1 MRQLITAQLGITM
14 PCLLRF
20 IDANQPGKDTLVPK
34 KQEVKLDENL
44 SKVQALWQFNQFT
57 KSLWG
62 RLSKLVCDSD
72 NMELIFFTLSLSS
85 RPRFPLMVLW
95 WPFLQHKALCSVS
108 SDVINYTICLTLIHL
123 TCDILLYLF
132 LHPRCW
138 SHAWPLHAHIKS
150 PITPHSFSNTHTHS

>member
-1 MRQLITAQLGITM
+1 MT
-14 PCLLRF
+14 CLLRF

-72 NMELIFFTLSLSS
+72 NMELIFFSS
-85 RPRFPLMVLW
+85 SCY
-95 WPFLQHKALCSVS
+95 QAAEVS
-108 SDVINYTICLTLIHL
+108 SDDIMMTLS
-123 TCDILLYLF
+123 TAE
-132 LHPRCW
+132 
-138 SHAWPLHAHIKS
+138 SHTLC
-150 PITPHSFSNTHTHS
+150 FQ